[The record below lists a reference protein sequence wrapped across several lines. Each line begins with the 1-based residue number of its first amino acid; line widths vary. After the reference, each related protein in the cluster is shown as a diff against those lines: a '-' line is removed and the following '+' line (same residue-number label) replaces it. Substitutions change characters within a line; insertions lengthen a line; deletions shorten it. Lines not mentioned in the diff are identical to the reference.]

1 MAAKLRMQAT
11 DSPIYQLTSAVQAM
25 AGLSLWPQSASTD
38 PDAAPSA
45 AEVKLALLAL
55 SRTSGRQWHTL
66 ADVRAAT
73 TLNNQVLVEGLRV
86 LVHHRVVTT
95 SVGPAGG
102 EQRYSVEHNAAQDRT
117 KIGIQV
123 VDLSSRVTVENLKAA
138 PQKSSQ
144 EFVRPKL
151 TSTARGVVAR
161 DSRGHFVRRQTESP
175 AAVSQV
181 PPQHQVTEYAMTKSI
196 PSGQNRI
203 RRLRFDAIDTVVV
216 ELERRPGSTGVHLSL
231 EDAVKLGQDALK
243 VMHQRTLRA

>member
-1 MAAKLRMQAT
+1 MHAT

-25 AGLSLWPQSASTD
+25 AGLTLAPPSGSAD
-38 PDAAPSA
+38 PDATPA
-45 AEVKLALLAL
+45 AAKVELALQAL
-55 SRTSGRQWHTL
+55 NRISGSQWHTL

-73 TLNNQVLVEGLRV
+73 TLSNQALLEGLRV
-86 LVHHRVVTT
+86 LVHHRVVMT

-102 EQRYSVEHNAAQDRT
+102 EQRYRVENDAARDRT

-123 VDLSSRVTVENLKAA
+123 VDLSSRVTVDGLQAT

-144 EFVRPKL
+144 EFAQPEL
-151 TSTARGVVAR
+151 PGTARGAVAR

-175 AAVSQV
+175 ATVAQV
-181 PPQHQVTEYAMTKSI
+181 PPRHQVTEYAMTQTI
-196 PSGQNRI
+196 APGQNRI

-243 VMHQRTLRA
+243 VLHQQTLRA